1 MCTQYRYTYCHK
13 YPNILF
19 LLFAIFTCSTTFAAN
34 SITATK
40 THNPDNTFS
49 VGGTD
54 TFTIATNQTVHW
66 SANYNPIA
74 ATEGNDF
81 YLHQSGQLLNQIALS
96 TNLPNGTSSGDIPL
110 SAGTYIISTTFF
122 GMGQGSYT
130 IEFDR
135 TASIS
140 LSPSNHNFGTVL
152 AGNNS
157 ANFSFAINS
166 TGDLPVTI
174 TSVNLSDAAH
184 FEIVGAV
191 PSGTAPKNFNLRC
204 KAGPV
209 AGAFSTTITVT
220 GSNPTTSVASV
231 TATASCTVELPVP
244 NIQCAGNPNLG
255 SADWTTSQAINVN
268 RSYSNSGTAPLAI
281 SNVQIVNLSPL
292 APFSLNGAPS
302 LSPLANGASRNVAL
316 TFTAPNSGGEAT
328 YNGQIRIDSNDPDEP
343 VKLCPFQA
351 TAHHP
356 EPRMHLDSL
365 LLDYHEV
372 ELGFAFTKAIV
383 VHNTGDA
390 PLNLN
395 VADITP
401 LDVDAPQWPTRE
413 VGNITVAPGG
423 EAIFKDVFEPLA
435 TGNYSMQMRV
445 TGNDP
450 TNPEDIVTLSAQ
462 AIPPIPIDAVSVMD
476 RSGSMNDSAGT
487 AGNKITVLKQAANL
501 FTDLLAQRSE
511 NLPITNADKLG
522 LVEYNNTNSELL
534 HLDVIQGAQVTNAHN
549 AINGLTP
556 GGNTGIGGAIQRAG
570 GMLVSSPADRKH
582 VMVVLTDG
590 EQNVAPMVEDV
601 VPTVRTNDPAIKM
614 YSVGLGDS
622 FDPVTLQAITN
633 ITGGFF
639 PVVGDLSGAN
649 IFNLETFY
657 FKIFANAANM
667 QLVVDPTIPVNLNS
681 SAPLIVQQANISSSD
696 KSATFLVLD
705 VPAMRPY
712 YSLELISPT
721 GLIITSG
728 SSVGGV
734 AVHELLRDD
743 YRLVRVVF
751 PSLAHAA
758 DYVGVWQLR
767 LTPKGL
773 PPTGPKDQRLA
784 VAQHDPVFNPPGGV
798 VPIGFAAA
806 VSSDYRMDVS
816 AASASSLPGADF
828 TLTAAFSD
836 RGWPAPTAT
845 AKVTIT
851 SPTGVVYGPY
861 ALHDDAT
868 HGDLEAGDATF
879 TTHFQQT
886 SEDGWY
892 TIFYQGQGYNE
903 RGELTPREATRF
915 INLQKPKPP
924 VHETECIPCRTLRLL
939 WAIVIGLL
947 LLSLLCC
954 LRRNRINR

>member
-1 MCTQYRYTYCHK
+1 MCTQYRYAYYQK
-13 YPNILF
+13 IIF
-19 LLFAIFTCSTTFAAN
+19 LLFALFTCSTAFAVN
-34 SITATK
+34 TITVTK

-66 SANYNPIA
+66 SANYSPTS
-74 ATEGNDF
+74 ATEGDGF
-81 YLHQSGQLLNQIALS
+81 FLHQSGQLLDQIVLS
-96 TNLPNGTSSGDIPL
+96 TSLANGFNSGDIAL
-110 SAGTYIISTTFF
+110 NAGTYIISTTFL

-140 LSPSNHNFGTVL
+140 LTPANHNFGTVL

-174 TSVNLSDAAH
+174 TGVSLSDVAH
-184 FEIVGAV
+184 FEVVGAA
-191 PSGTAPKNFNLRC
+191 PSGTAPKNFNVRC

-209 AGAFSTTITVT
+209 AGAFGATITVT
-220 GSNPTTSVASV
+220 GSNPTTSVAPV
-231 TATASCTVELPVP
+231 TATVTCTVELPVP

-268 RSYSNSGTAPLAI
+268 RSYSNSGTAPLVI
-281 SNVQIVNLSPL
+281 SNVQVINASPL

-302 LSPLANGASRNVAL
+302 LSPLANGASRIVAL
-316 TFTAPNSGGEAT
+316 TFTAPNAGGEAN
-328 YNGQIRIDSNDPDEP
+328 YSGQIRINSNDPDEP
-343 VKLCPFQA
+343 VKLCSFQA

-356 EPRMHLDSL
+356 EPRMQLDSV

-390 PLNLN
+390 PLNLT

-401 LDVDAPQWPTRE
+401 LDTDAPQWSTRE
-413 VGNITVAPGG
+413 VGITTVAPGG
-423 EAIFKDVFEPLA
+423 QAIFKEVFEPLA

-450 TNPEDIVTLSAQ
+450 TNPEDIVTLNAQ

-476 RSGSMNDSAGT
+476 RSGSMSESAGT
-487 AGNKITVLKQAANL
+487 AGDKITVLKQAANL

-511 NLPITNADKLG
+511 TLPAANADKLG

-534 HLDVIQGAQVTNAHN
+534 HLDPIQGAQVTNAHT
-549 AINGLTP
+549 AINGLTAT
-556 GGNTGIGGAIQRAG
+556 GGTGIGGGIQRAG
-570 GMLVSSPADRKH
+570 GMLAGSPADRKH

-590 EQNVAPMVEDV
+590 KQTATPNVEDV
-601 VPTVRTNDPAIKM
+601 LPTVRTNDPALKM
-614 YSVGLGDS
+614 YSVGLGDD

-633 ITGGFF
+633 ITNGFF

-667 QLVVDPTIPVNLNS
+667 QLVVDPTVPVNLNS
-681 SAPLIVQQANISSSD
+681 LTPIIVQQANISSSD

-721 GLIITSG
+721 GLIISSG
-728 SSVGGV
+728 TSVGGV

-758 DYVGVWQLR
+758 DYVGMWQLR

-773 PPTGPKDQRLA
+773 PPKRPNDLSHSVA
-784 VAQHDPVFNPPGGV
+784 VPHDAVYNPPGGI

-816 AASASSLPGADF
+816 TASAGTLPGADF
-828 TLTAAFSD
+828 TLTASFSD
-836 RGWPAPTAT
+836 RGWPAPNAT

-851 SPTGVVYGPY
+851 SPAGVVYGPY
-861 ALHDDAT
+861 GLHDDAT
-868 HGDLEAGDATF
+868 HGDLDASDATF

-886 SEDGWY
+886 SEAGWY

-903 RGELTPREATRF
+903 HGELTPRETTRF
-915 INLQKPKPP
+915 LSLQKPAPP
-924 VHETECIPCRTLRLL
+924 GHEPECIPCRTLRLL
-939 WAIVIGLL
+939 WAAVIGLL